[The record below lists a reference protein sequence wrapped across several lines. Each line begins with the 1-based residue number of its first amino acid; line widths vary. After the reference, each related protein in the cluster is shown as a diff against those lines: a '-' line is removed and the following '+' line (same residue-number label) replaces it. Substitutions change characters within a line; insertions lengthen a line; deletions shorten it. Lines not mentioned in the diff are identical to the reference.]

1 MLVGR
6 DSWKAIYRR
15 SQYLRA
21 NALDRKS
28 GILPVRQSGSDLGQ
42 QASSLSEAAGLS

>member
-1 MLVGR
+1 LLAETA
-6 DSWKAIYRR
+6 WKAIYRR

-28 GILPVRQSGSDLGQ
+28 GILPIRQSGSDLGQ